1 MNMDI
6 DFEPILAELA
16 GIPQDPV
23 FHGEGDVLAHTRLVM
38 DELERLPFFLS
49 LDKAGRETMRLA
61 AALHDLGK
69 RTCTRIEDGRWI
81 SPNHSAAGAKMAREF
96 LIGQSGL
103 CGTPQALAQRE
114 TVCALIR
121 WHMRPVHIGMD
132 GVSGRLPRE
141 MASLG
146 GLARGFTLE
155 LLAALSEADCLGRT
169 ADDVPRL
176 LEAVELFKMAAED
189 ERCLRGPRTY
199 PDAYSRY
206 ADLTGKSS
214 CPDVPAYN
222 NAWGTVVMM
231 SGFPGTGKDTYI
243 AHNYPGLPML
253 SLDEIR
259 RELGVASGED
269 EGTVAR
275 TARER
280 AREHLRQKKPF
291 VFNATNLSSA
301 VRNRWI
307 GLFHQYGASVLIV
320 YLETDWQERERRN
333 LSRAD
338 SVPEAAVA
346 RMLRD
351 FTPPTFSE
359 AEEVEWICV

>member
-38 DELERLPFFLS
+38 DELERKKQA
-49 LDKAGRETMRLA
+49 LDDCLRRMGSVAVAFSAG
-61 AALHDLGK
+61 
-69 RTCTRIEDGRWI
+69 TCTRLEDGRWI

-155 LLAALSEADCLGRT
+155 MLAALSEADCLGRT

-243 AHNYPGLPML
+243 AHNYPGLPTL

-259 RELGVASGED
+259 RELGVASG
-269 EGTVAR
+269 
-275 TARER
+275 
-280 AREHLRQKKPF
+280 
-291 VFNATNLSSA
+291 
-301 VRNRWI
+301 
-307 GLFHQYGASVLIV
+307 ASVLVV
-320 YLETDWQERERRN
+320 YLETGWQERERRN